1 VPVFDVDG
9 VSLEVPDAEL
19 GPGLRHALGTGL
31 YEHREAH
38 ALSTHLKSSDRVLDL
53 GAGCGYLSILAA
65 GFVGPGRVAA
75 VEPNPALLPVIA
87 GNVARN
93 DLAPITVLHG
103 AAVPG
108 EGGGEVPL
116 FRREGFWSGS
126 TARGKGGLRDS
137 IEVPALGIG
146 ALFTDLRP
154 TVLVADIEGAE
165 EGLFDAGLPDPV
177 RLAVIELHPAQ
188 YGARGIAAIFD
199 AFSRSGFAYSP
210 AGSRGRVVVFSRLPP
225 GQCGRARSQA

>member
-1 VPVFDVDG
+1 MPVFEVDG

-19 GPGLRHALGTGL
+19 GPGLRYALGTGL
-31 YEHREAH
+31 YEHTEAH
-38 ALSTHLKSSDRVLDL
+38 ALTSHLKSGDRVLDL
-53 GAGCGYLSILAA
+53 GAGCGYLAILAA
-65 GFVGPGRVAA
+65 GFVGPERVTA

-93 DLAPITVLHG
+93 GLAPLTVLHG

-108 EGGGEVPL
+108 EGGGQVPL

-126 TARGKGGLRDS
+126 TAHGKSGLRDA

-146 ALFTDLRP
+146 ALFASIRP

-165 EGLFDAGLPDPV
+165 GGLFDAGLPQPL
-177 RLAVIELHPAQ
+177 RLAVIELHPAH
-188 YGARGIAAIFD
+188 YGARGIAGIFD
-199 AFSRSGFAYSP
+199 AFARSGFAYCP
-210 AGSRGRVVVFSRLPP
+210 VGSRGRTVVFSRLPP
-225 GQCGRARSQA
+225 S